1 MKAGVVA
8 VALVLAA
15 CTADPSPQSDSDEGP
30 VPTSPEGVV
39 LQLVEAL
46 RAGES
51 DRAAELT
58 DHLQFPLLAIAEG
71 VGPREIA
78 SLTPSDLAVVASNY
92 WSGFAAQ
99 LTSALGA
106 GLAGV
111 NAGDVVRSEAGDSLF
126 ASVDLLLPDAST
138 RRVVLRD
145 TPRGWVIDLIASFP
159 SPVLTRVP
167 DAANVIRLS
176 GDEGLRENM
185 FGYEDSILFIF
196 DDSATE
202 PLLNQ
207 AAIAALEAIAR

>member
-8 VALVLAA
+8 AALVLAA
-15 CTADPSPQSDSDEGP
+15 CAADPSPQPDSDEGP

-39 LQLVEAL
+39 FQLLEAL
-46 RAGES
+46 NADEA

-58 DHLQFPLLAIAEG
+58 DSLQFPLLAIAEG

-78 SLTPSDLAVVASNY
+78 SLTTPDLAVVASNF

-99 LTSALGA
+99 LRSTLGT

-111 NAGDVVRSEAGDSLF
+111 SVGDVTLSEAGDSRF

-145 TPRGWVIDLIASFP
+145 MPGGWVIDLIASFP

-167 DAANVIRLS
+167 EAANVIRLS
-176 GDEGLRENM
+176 GDEDLRENM
-185 FGYEDSILFIF
+185 FGYEDSIRFIF
-196 DDSATE
+196 DESATE

>member
-1 MKAGVVA
+1 MKAVLIA
-8 VALVLAA
+8 LSLVLAA
-15 CTADPSPQSDSDEGP
+15 CAANSSPEPDSDEGP

-39 LQLVEAL
+39 LQLLEAL
-46 RAGES
+46 QAGEADRAGE
-51 DRAAELT
+51 LT
-58 DHLQFPLLAIAEG
+58 DPLQFPLLAIAEG

-78 SLTPSDLAVVASNY
+78 SLTPADFTVVASNF

-99 LTSALGA
+99 LESTLGR

-111 NAGDVVRSEAGDSLF
+111 RVGDATRSEAGDSRF

-145 TPRGWVIDLIASFP
+145 TPVGWVIDLIASFP
-159 SPVLTRVP
+159 SPLLTRVP
-167 DAANVIRLS
+167 EAANVIRLS

-196 DDSATE
+196 DDSTTE
-202 PLLNQ
+202 ALLNQ